1 MHFYPRHVGDYA
13 RDAGYL
19 TLLEHGAYTVLMDW
33 CYANE
38 QPLDPKLVF
47 AICRASSRAEKMA
60 VTAVLQ
66 RFFQYDGKVWRHK
79 RIEAEIAK
87 YKAKTEKARQSIKA
101 RWDKQKD
108 TNVLRTNTERITN
121 QEPITNN
128 QNESPKIEKKILPP
142 PIATLAT
149 GVQRGGGSGWVGELV
164 KPFSEKMKP

>member
-1 MHFYPRHVGDYA
+1 MHFYPRHLGDYA

-19 TLLEHGAYTVLMDW
+19 SLLEHGAYTVLMDW

-47 AICRASSRAEKMA
+47 AICRASSRAEKFA
-60 VTAVLQ
+60 VNAVLH

-87 YKAKTEKARQSIKA
+87 YKAKTEKARQSIKV
-101 RWDKQKD
+101 RWDRQKD
-108 TNVLRTNTERITN
+108 TNVLRSNTERITN

-128 QNESPKIEKKILPP
+128 QNRNAEISPAP
-142 PIATLAT
+142 PIPPR
-149 GVQRGGGSGWVGELV
+149 VSEDSRGGGSVQSIISGTI
-164 KPFSEKMKP
+164 KRIK